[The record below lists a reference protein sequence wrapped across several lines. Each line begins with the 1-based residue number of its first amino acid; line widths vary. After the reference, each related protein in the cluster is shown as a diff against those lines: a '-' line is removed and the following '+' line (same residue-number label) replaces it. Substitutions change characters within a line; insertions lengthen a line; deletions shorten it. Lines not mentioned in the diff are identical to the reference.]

1 MKKLLAGFLLLSF
14 SILPVKAD
22 DYQLK
27 KIASGLG
34 VVWGMDF
41 ISDDEIIFTQRSGG
55 AGVVNLKSNS
65 VEYLDG
71 IPTVL
76 SEGQGG
82 LLDVA
87 VNGDQ
92 LYFTYSKPVQEG
104 STTTLASAQINN
116 NKVVKWKDLLIANSV
131 NENVH
136 HYGSRI
142 AISNQHLYISIGDRG
157 VRENAQDLSNH
168 AGKILRLNLDGSTPK
183 DNPFVG
189 TKEVLDEIWSYGH
202 RNPQGLVW
210 DQQDQRLW
218 AIEHG
223 PRGGDEINLIKKSA
237 NYGWPVISYGK
248 EYWGPVSVG
257 EGTHRAGMEQPT
269 KHYIPSIAPS
279 DLVIYKG
286 DMFESWDG
294 DLLTGALRG
303 KHINKISLDQDLRV
317 DSEERL
323 LTYLEQRIRSLLVGK
338 QGRVYFSTDRG
349 NIYVLQK

>member
-1 MKKLLAGFLLLSF
+1 MKKLLIGFLLLSF
-14 SILPVKAD
+14 VNLPVKAA

-27 KIASGLG
+27 KIVSGLG
-34 VVWGMDF
+34 IVWGMDF
-41 ISDDEIIFTQRSGG
+41 ISNNEIIFTQRSGE

-71 IPTVL
+71 VPTVL

-87 VNGDQ
+87 VNDNQ
-92 LYFTYSKPVQEG
+92 LYFTYSKPVQGG
-104 STTTLASAQINN
+104 SATTLASAQINN
-116 NKVVKWKDLLIANSV
+116 NQLINWKDLLITSSV

-142 AISNQHLYISIGDRG
+142 AISDQHLYLSIGDRG

-168 AGKILRLNLDGSTPK
+168 AGKILRLNLDGSIPK

-189 TKEVLDEIWSYGH
+189 TNKALDEIWSYGH
-202 RNPQGLVW
+202 RNPQGLAW
-210 DQQDQRLW
+210 DQQRLW

-223 PRGGDEINLIKKSA
+223 PRGGDEINLIKKGA

-248 EYWGPVSVG
+248 EYWGPFDVG
-257 EGTHRAGMEQPT
+257 EGTHKAGMEQPI
-269 KHYIPSIAPS
+269 KYYVPSIAPS

-286 DMFESWDG
+286 DIFKPWTGS
-294 DLLTGALRG
+294 LLTGALRG
-303 KHINKISLDQDLRV
+303 KHINKISLDQGLGV

-323 LTYLEQRIRSLLVGK
+323 LAHLKQRVRSLLVDK
-338 QGRVYFSTDRG
+338 QGHIYFSTDQG
-349 NIYVLQK
+349 NIYFLGK

>member
-1 MKKLLAGFLLLSF
+1 MKKLFVGFLLLSF
-14 SILPVKAD
+14 ASLPLKAA

-34 VVWGMDF
+34 IVWGMDF
-41 ISDDEIIFTQRSGG
+41 ISNNEIMFTQRSGE

-71 IPTVL
+71 VPTVL

-87 VNGDQ
+87 VNDNQ
-92 LYFTYSKPVQEG
+92 LYFTYSKPVQGG
-104 STTTLASAQINN
+104 SATTLASAQISNN
-116 NKVVKWKDLLIANSV
+116 QLINWKDLLITSSV

-142 AISNQHLYISIGDRG
+142 AISDQHLYISIGDRG

-183 DNPFVG
+183 DNPFVD
-189 TKEVLDEIWSYGH
+189 KERALDEIWSYGH

-210 DQQDQRLW
+210 DQQEQRLW

-223 PRGGDEINLIKKSA
+223 PRGGDEINLIKEGA

-269 KHYIPSIAPS
+269 KYYVPSIAPS

-286 DMFESWDG
+286 DMFELWAG

-303 KHINKISLDQDLRV
+303 KHINKISLNQDLGV

-323 LTYLEQRIRSLLVGK
+323 LTYLKQRIRSLLIGK
-338 QGRVYFSTDRG
+338 QGRVYFSTDQG
-349 NIYVLQK
+349 NIYALQR